1 MLFLSIDIET
11 TGLDKDRDQILH
23 VAAVLEDTETRPL
36 PPVEELPF
44 FERALKHD
52 RITGNV
58 HALTMNADLI
68 RAMSTSAGEHVF
80 HNGRDVPLLEGSNWW
95 TYFIM
100 WLDEQFP
107 REALVQHPKITVA
120 GKNAAGFDLP
130 FILSALGESLD
141 GMFHHRVVDPGS
153 VAMGRHPE
161 WWGELDT
168 LPGLNEL
175 RVRLDM
181 PPAEYKHDA
190 LHDAWSVIDI
200 LRRLR

>member
-23 VAAVLEDTETRPL
+23 VAAVLEDTEARPL

-44 FERALKHD
+44 FECVLHHS

-58 HALTMNADLI
+58 HALAMNADLI
-68 RAMSTSAGEHVF
+68 RAMSATDNREAVL
-80 HNGRDVPLLEGSNWW
+80 HNGRDIPWANPNQWRFN
-95 TYFIM
+95 FIT

-107 REALVQHPKITVA
+107 REALVQRPKITVA

-130 FILSALGESLD
+130 FIAANGGKDYL
-141 GMFHHRVVDPGS
+141 FHHRVIDPGS
-153 VAMGRHPE
+153 VAMGAYPD

-175 RVRLDM
+175 RVRLNM
-181 PPAEYKHDA
+181 PEAEHKHDA